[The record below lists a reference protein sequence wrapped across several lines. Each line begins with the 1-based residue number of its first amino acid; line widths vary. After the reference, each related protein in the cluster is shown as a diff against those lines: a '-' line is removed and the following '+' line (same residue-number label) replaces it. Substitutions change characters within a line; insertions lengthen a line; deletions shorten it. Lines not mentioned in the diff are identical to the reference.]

1 MAERSTHEE
10 DQTQMHLKIE
20 VLQQELEKR
29 EINLLN
35 LTEEKDNLDMMV
47 ENFQN
52 TSGNHS
58 ELLAAAEQE
67 KENMKMIYAEKE
79 ATMKNNFANKVQK
92 ITMCK

>member
-1 MAERSTHEE
+1 
-10 DQTQMHLKIE
+10 MHLKVE

-52 TSGNHS
+52 SSGSQS
-58 ELLAAAEQE
+58 ELLAASEQE

-79 ATMKNNFANKVQK
+79 ATMKSNFASKVKPQRK
-92 ITMCK
+92 SLDFR